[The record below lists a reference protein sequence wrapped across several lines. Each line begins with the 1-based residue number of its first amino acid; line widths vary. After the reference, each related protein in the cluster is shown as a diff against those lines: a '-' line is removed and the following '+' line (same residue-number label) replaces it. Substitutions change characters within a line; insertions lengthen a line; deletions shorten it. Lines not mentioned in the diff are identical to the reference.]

1 MINII
6 IYHQYHITIIYYHKL
21 SHFHEHFHLALEGRQ
36 EGKLCDPHWFLEI
49 MRKMILIKLFSKYR
63 LSFRRAMSF
72 DILSPS
78 RGLVRCNGRHFEES
92 SEPSSSSKPKSWWG
106 NTSLTWMYL
115 QLAALVRIT
124 QQVQYCVALVL
135 CRDKGKHVTYV
146 LLAHKVFQ
154 LYRFALAAAKNL
166 SMPYFAVC
174 DISVFVL
181 SRSPSMICNR
191 EASKSWPVDLSWT
204 QWAAVTA
211 HFPPIWK
218 YQNM

>member
-6 IYHQYHITIIYYHKL
+6 IYHQYHITIMYYHKL
-21 SHFHEHFHLALEGRQ
+21 SHFHEHFHLAQEGRQ

-49 MRKMILIKLFSKYR
+49 MRKIIFLKLFSKYR

-78 RGLVRCNGRHFEES
+78 RGFVRCNGRHFEE

-124 QQVQYCVALVL
+124 QPVQYCVALVF
-135 CRDKGKHVTYV
+135 CRDKGKHVMSC
-146 LLAHKVFQ
+146 LLTSLSAVQICFGSCQKFKH
-154 LYRFALAAAKNL
+154 ALL
-166 SMPYFAVC
+166 CCLRYFCLCLVK
-174 DISVFVL
+174 
-181 SRSPSMICNR
+181 
-191 EASKSWPVDLSWT
+191 KSQYDL
-204 QWAAVTA
+204 
-211 HFPPIWK
+211 
-218 YQNM
+218 